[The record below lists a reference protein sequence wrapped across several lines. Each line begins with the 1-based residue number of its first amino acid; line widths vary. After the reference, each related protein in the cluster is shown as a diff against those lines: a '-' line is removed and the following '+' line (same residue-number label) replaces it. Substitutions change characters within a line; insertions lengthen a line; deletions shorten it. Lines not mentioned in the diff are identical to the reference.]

1 MTKRTEEMIKKAS
14 TEDLS
19 ATEWRDLQDEWREEV
34 YYDPSHPWHFE
45 D

>member
-1 MTKRTEEMIKKAS
+1 MIKKAS

-19 ATEWRDLQDEWREEV
+19 ATEWRDLQAEWREEV
-34 YYDPSHPWHFE
+34 YNPSHPWHFE